1 MKYETALVTGGSTG
15 IGAALVRALVADGAR
30 VAVCARNAERLDALV
45 GPLGDR
51 ALAIAADVSD
61 PARAEAVVAEAHE
74 RLGSLDLV
82 VANAGTGHPVAGPDM
97 TVADITTVLRL
108 NVLGAAATIAAGVRP
123 MVERGRGHLV
133 GVSSVAG
140 NRGLPGSAAYCAS
153 KAALSVFLES
163 LRVDLRGTG
172 VRVTDIRP
180 GFVDTP
186 LTKKNDFPMPFLMG
200 ADRAAGLMLRAMQK
214 NRAVYTF
221 PWQMAIGAWFLR
233 HVPDVL
239 YDRLAGRFDV

>member
-1 MKYETALVTGGSTG
+1 VKYETALVTGGSTG
-15 IGAALVRALVADGAR
+15 IGAAMVRALVAGGTR
-30 VAVCARNAERLDALV
+30 VAVCARNADRIDALV
-45 GPLGDR
+45 AELGDR
-51 ALAIAADVSD
+51 AVGIAADVSE
-61 PARAEAVVAEAHE
+61 PSRAEAVVAEAHE

-82 VANAGTGHPVAGPDM
+82 VANAGTGHPVSGPEM

-108 NVLGAAATIAAGVRP
+108 NVLGATATIAAGVRP

-172 VRVTDIRP
+172 VQVTDIRP

-186 LTKKNDFPMPFLMG
+186 LTQKNDFPMPFLMSG
-200 ADRAAGLMLRAMQK
+200 ERAADLILRALRK

-221 PWQMAIGAWFLR
+221 PWQMALGGWVLR
-233 HVPDVL
+233 NMPDVI
-239 YDRLAGRFDV
+239 YHRLASRFGV